1 LDMARSFSIIG
12 GTIRIAYALP
22 VLVCALQVAIASPDA
37 DDIAALELRHA
48 QSTEE
53 YEAISSQIVVTRE
66 RAAELEAE
74 IDAVRKDHAALSAAL
89 VQAAKTERKLQQ
101 DIEDIAARLEG
112 MRHREDALRGSLGER
127 RELLAEVLAALQ
139 RMGLNPPPAVLVQ
152 PEDALASVRSAILL
166 GSVVP
171 EMRAE
176 TVSLLADLKELSSL
190 KITIEDERSRLF
202 RTVADQAAE
211 KHRLAGL
218 VEEKRKL
225 EERSQADLAA
235 EQERAAQMAEQA
247 DSLQDLIASLESDIS
262 SVREAEAEAARR
274 AEEATRRRA
283 RERAPQ
289 ETASLSFDTLKG
301 QVFLP
306 VRGRIGQRFGQ
317 PDAAGRPLMGD
328 MVRTHSGAIV
338 TAPAAGTVLY
348 AGPFRSYGQL
358 LILNV
363 GEGYHIVLAGMG
375 SVSVAL
381 GQALMT
387 GEPIGAMGE
396 TRVASTAAFDSANEG
411 PELYVE
417 FRKQGKPVDPSPW
430 WAERSSGRTGND
442 T

>member
-1 LDMARSFSIIG
+1 MARSISA
-12 GTIRIAYALP
+12 IRWMIRGAFAPVAL
-22 VLVCALQVAIASPDA
+22 LCAAQVALASPDV
-37 DDIAALELRHA
+37 DDIAALELRHS
-48 QSTEE
+48 QSSEE

-89 VQAAKTERKLQQ
+89 IQAAKTERKLQQ
-101 DIEDIAARLEG
+101 DIEGIAERLEG
-112 MRHREDALRGSLGER
+112 MRHREDRLRGSLGER

-139 RMGLNPPPAVLVQ
+139 RMGLNPPPAVLVR
-152 PEDALASVRSAILL
+152 PEHALASVRSAILL

-171 EMRAE
+171 EMRSE
-176 TVSLLADLKELSSL
+176 TVALLADLKELSAL
-190 KITIEDERSRLF
+190 KSNIEEERSRLF
-202 RTVADQAAE
+202 RTVADQAGE

-225 EERSQADLAA
+225 EERSQADLAE
-235 EQERAAQMAEQA
+235 EQARVAAMAEQA
-247 DSLQDLIASLESDIS
+247 GSLQDLIASLESDIS
-262 SVREAEAEAARR
+262 SARDAEAQAVREAE
-274 AEEATRRRA
+274 EESRQRA
-283 RERAPQ
+283 RDRAPQ
-289 ETASLSFDTLKG
+289 VATSLPFNALRS
-301 QVFLP
+301 QISLP
-306 VRGRIGQRFGQ
+306 VRGQIGQRFGQ
-317 PDAAGRPLMGD
+317 PDLAGRPLMGD
-328 MVRTHSGAIV
+328 MVRTHSTAIV

-381 GQALMT
+381 GQSLMT
-387 GEPIGAMGE
+387 GEPVGAMGE
-396 TRVASTAAFDSANEG
+396 ARVASAAAFDNTNNG

-417 FRKQGKPVDPSPW
+417 FRKDGKPVDPSPW

>member
-1 LDMARSFSIIG
+1 MTRSFSTFG
-12 GTIRIAYALP
+12 WTIRSALALA
-22 VLVCALQVAIASPDA
+22 VFLCAPQVSLASPEA
-37 DDIAALELRHA
+37 DDITALELRHS
-48 QSTEE
+48 QSSEE

-89 VQAAKTERKLQQ
+89 IQAAKTERKLQQ
-101 DIEDIAARLEG
+101 DIESIAERLEG
-112 MRHREDALRGSLGER
+112 MRHREGRLRGSLSER

-152 PEDALASVRSAILL
+152 PEHALASVRSAILL

-171 EMRAE
+171 EMRTE
-176 TVSLLADLKELSSL
+176 TVALLADLKELSAL
-190 KITIEDERSRLF
+190 KTNIEEERSRLF
-202 RTVADQAAE
+202 RTVADQAGE

-225 EERSQADLAA
+225 EERSQADLAT
-235 EQERAAQMAEQA
+235 EQERVAAMAEKA
-247 DSLQDLIASLESDIS
+247 GSLQDLIASLESDIS
-262 SVREAEAEAARR
+262 SARDAEAQAVRQAQEESRQRAA
-274 AEEATRRRA
+274 
-283 RERAPQ
+283 ERAPQ
-289 ETASLSFDTLKG
+289 VATSLPFNALRNQIS
-301 QVFLP
+301 LP
-306 VRGRIGQRFGQ
+306 VRGHIGSRYGE
-317 PDAAGRPLMGD
+317 PDIAGRPLMGD
-328 MVRTHSGAIV
+328 MVRTHSAAIV

-381 GQALMT
+381 GQSLMT

-396 TRVASTAAFDSANEG
+396 ARVASAAAFDSANNG

-417 FRKQGKPVDPSPW
+417 FRKDGKPVDPSPW

>member
-1 LDMARSFSIIG
+1 M
-12 GTIRIAYALP
+12 TRIALALP
-22 VLVCALQVAIASPDA
+22 ALLCATQVALASPDV
-37 DDIAALELRHA
+37 DDIAALELRHS
-48 QSTEE
+48 QSSEE

-89 VQAAKTERKLQQ
+89 IQAAKTERKLQQ
-101 DIEDIAARLEG
+101 DIEEIADRLEG
-112 MRHREDALRGSLGER
+112 MRHREDRLRGSLGER

-139 RMGLNPPPAVLVQ
+139 RMGLNPPPDVLVQ
-152 PEDALASVRSAILL
+152 PEHALASVRSAILL

-171 EMRAE
+171 EMRSE
-176 TVSLLADLKELSSL
+176 TVALLSDLKELSAL
-190 KITIEDERSRLF
+190 KGAIEEERSRLF
-202 RTVADQAAE
+202 RTVADQAGE

-225 EERSQADLAA
+225 EERSQADLAS
-235 EQERAAQMAEQA
+235 EQERAAEMAEQA
-247 DSLQDLIASLESDIS
+247 ESLQDLIASLESDIS
-262 SVREAEAEAARR
+262 SAREAEAEAARQ
-274 AEEATRRRA
+274 AEEATRQRA

-289 ETASLSFDTLKG
+289 AATSLPFNALRRQIT
-301 QVFLP
+301 LP
-306 VRGRIGQRFGQ
+306 VRGQIGPRFGQ
-317 PDAAGRPLMGD
+317 PDVAGRPLMGD

-375 SVSVAL
+375 SVNVAL

-396 TRVASTAAFDSANEG
+396 ARVASAAAFGSANNG
-411 PELYVE
+411 PELYIE
-417 FRKQGKPVDPSPW
+417 FRKDGKPVDPSPW